1 MKQGILFVG
10 KKKVVIRVGER
21 SSECIRHVRVVRV
34 IDGST
39 QHGGY
44 CEDQQ
49 LGGWKR
55 RSRGRTAS
63 SSEDRIEINRM
74 FDTIFVHPSLSCLGY
89 IY

>member
-1 MKQGILFVG
+1 VGFLESSVVIVG
-10 KKKVVIRVGER
+10 KGWGGQNRRVSDTR
-21 SSECIRHVRVVRV
+21 
-34 IDGST
+34 
-39 QHGGY
+39 

-49 LGGWKR
+49 LGGWER